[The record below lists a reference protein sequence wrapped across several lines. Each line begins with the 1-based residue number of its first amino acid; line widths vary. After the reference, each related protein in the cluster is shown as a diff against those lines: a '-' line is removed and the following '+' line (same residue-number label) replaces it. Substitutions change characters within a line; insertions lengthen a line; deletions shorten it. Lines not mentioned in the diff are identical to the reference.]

1 MLQARIKSMEDKNMK
16 LVDVVQVMLVRRILP
31 CQRRTCNLWE
41 FDPAKHQ
48 TLLEFFFTMHE
59 DIWKVL
65 FKPGKS
71 WPDTAEDRG
80 YKCSRPVS
88 SVSLY
93 MFSRCILYL
102 YTLGKTPNISL
113 TILPGLY
120 EEGRADLLSRPAA

>member
-1 MLQARIKSMEDKNMK
+1 MLQARIKSMEDKNIK
-16 LVDVVQVMLVRRILP
+16 LVDEVQLMLVRRILP

-48 TLLEFFFTMHE
+48 TLLEFFGTTHE

-71 WPDTAEDRG
+71 WPDTAEDHG
-80 YKCSRPVS
+80 HKASRPAS

-113 TILPGLY
+113 TILPGLD